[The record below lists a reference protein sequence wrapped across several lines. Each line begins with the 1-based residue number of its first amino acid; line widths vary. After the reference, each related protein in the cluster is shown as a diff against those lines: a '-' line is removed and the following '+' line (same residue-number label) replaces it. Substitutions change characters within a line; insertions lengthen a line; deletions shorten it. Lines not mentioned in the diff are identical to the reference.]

1 MGGTGGLGTRDFRG
15 PHDARDDAQDG
26 RHGSHELTHLV
37 RLELPPL
44 LNKLHSFSHMSAA
57 RSRRRSVPVRVGLL
71 FLLLSAVFAR
81 GELTPDDRA
90 WLRDEVPTLPHPFH
104 RRDDVPVTAL
114 TYPFANSPVYG
125 SGAPEDKDCPP
136 CFNCMLPTFQC
147 THFANCSEYN
157 GKCHCP
163 AGFGGD
169 DCSKP
174 LCGALPD
181 GRDRKPRQG
190 TQCDC
195 PEGWEGINCNVPLQ
209 YNFKVCTMDNV
220 CDPLVVTGQNG
231 TCYRGGVTV
240 FENHQMCNVTNRKII
255 DTLAGQI
262 PQVTFSCSK
271 KESTCDFQCGLDR
284 PGRVVLLPPQYL
296 QIRARYSVGPYVVAL
311 RCTVS
316 CLRTRIYLI
325 VELFPD
331 HTEILYDRNIT
342 KYTCP
347 TIDCKCIPGEMLCG
361 KDGSIDISD
370 LLTDEIKGPASFRC
384 DGHNCAFSEPAM
396 DDLILNVFGDDSI
409 FLSCN
414 AGECL
419 HYTMIPGFEVCVRSG
434 ENDQWDRP
442 LCATV
447 GGVDLRSCLT
457 YQLLTSSQRPE
468 RPTNWLMIIIGLSTV
483 SIFLTTTSVGVWY
496 LARERKTGQ
505 GYIQIADDEAGK
517 LMADH
522 IPATLMFDQIVYTVG
537 DKTILSNV
545 QGVVRPGQVMA
556 IMGASGAGKTSLL
569 DILARRMKKGEVK
582 GDVLV
587 NGRVVGDEEFKR
599 VVGYVDQED
608 TMIPTL
614 TVYETILYS
623 ALLRL
628 PKSMS
633 LEAKK
638 YRVMET
644 MHELGILAIKDSR
657 IGQPGSRS
665 ISGGE
670 KRRVS
675 IACELVTS
683 PSILFL
689 DEPTSGLDAYNAYNV
704 VECLVTLARSYNRT
718 VVFTIHQPRSNIV
731 ALFDELVLL
740 AKGYV
745 VYSGEA
751 ARCQTYFEGI
761 GHPCPPG
768 FNIADY
774 LVDLTM
780 HAIRPKDYAAE
791 FAIEDEANELV
802 HAEAG
807 ESINPEPSG
816 ESTGLDDG
824 TRPRPSPI
832 RRGRSLRQIQDEQ
845 LFTPHLPQG
854 EENGNVEEG
863 AAGGEM
869 SAHLR
874 MLVERYAMSVV
885 AVGVKDEIER
895 AVTSPIPAEDD
906 TLADGATNG
915 SPGPF
920 GSIFSLASTKIVSS
934 HERPSWYTQFAILSD
949 RTFKNLYRSP
959 MLMLTHY
966 ATSVF
971 LALLC
976 GALFYK
982 VENTIAGF
990 QNRMGVFFFIEAL
1003 FAFSCLTSLQVFAVE
1018 RILFVRERANGYY
1031 KPITYFLAKVVFD
1044 IIPLRV
1050 VPPLMMG
1057 VIIYHMIGLVDG
1069 TTEFLKFLLV
1079 LVLFNLT
1086 AAAVC
1091 LCAGVVFRDHSVAMF
1106 LCTLVML
1113 FSMLFAGLLLNKG
1126 EYSFAFWLGAL
1137 RMVAWPCELALML
1150 P

>member
-1 MGGTGGLGTRDFRG
+1 
-15 PHDARDDAQDG
+15 
-26 RHGSHELTHLV
+26 
-37 RLELPPL
+37 
-44 LNKLHSFSHMSAA
+44 
-57 RSRRRSVPVRVGLL
+57 
-71 FLLLSAVFAR
+71 
-81 GELTPDDRA
+81 
-90 WLRDEVPTLPHPFH
+90 
-104 RRDDVPVTAL
+104 
-114 TYPFANSPVYG
+114 
-125 SGAPEDKDCPP
+125 
-136 CFNCMLPTFQC
+136 
-147 THFANCSEYN
+147 
-157 GKCHCP
+157 
-163 AGFGGD
+163 
-169 DCSKP
+169 
-174 LCGALPD
+174 
-181 GRDRKPRQG
+181 
-190 TQCDC
+190 
-195 PEGWEGINCNVPLQ
+195 
-209 YNFKVCTMDNV
+209 
-220 CDPLVVTGQNG
+220 
-231 TCYRGGVTV
+231 
-240 FENHQMCNVTNRKII
+240 
-255 DTLAGQI
+255 
-262 PQVTFSCSK
+262 
-271 KESTCDFQCGLDR
+271 
-284 PGRVVLLPPQYL
+284 
-296 QIRARYSVGPYVVAL
+296 
-311 RCTVS
+311 
-316 CLRTRIYLI
+316 
-325 VELFPD
+325 
-331 HTEILYDRNIT
+331 
-342 KYTCP
+342 
-347 TIDCKCIPGEMLCG
+347 
-361 KDGSIDISD
+361 
-370 LLTDEIKGPASFRC
+370 
-384 DGHNCAFSEPAM
+384 M

-582 GDVLV
+582 GDVFV

-895 AVTSPIPAEDD
+895 AVASPIPAEDD

-971 LALLC
+971 LA
-976 GALFYK
+976 
-982 VENTIAGF
+982 
-990 QNRMGVFFFIEAL
+990 RD
-1003 FAFSCLTSLQVFAVE
+1003 CLTSLQVFAVE

-1126 EYSFAFWLGAL
+1126 WLKNLSFFNYALEALLVNELVYLQLTEVRYGLNIDVSHTHISASGFVLLSNWSQNSRTLSSPHQVPGATILSTFGFNARAYWPDVTKLGIMFVVFLLFSFAWLQIFVKE
-1137 RMVAWPCELALML
+1137 RR
-1150 P
+1150 